1 MRIAHVAAEGLPFS
15 KTGGLADVVGALPAT
30 LAERGHRVC
39 VVLPCHRPDMAEP
52 PPGEATE
59 PPVEVSGFRFTVRKE
74 ERAGVLWLLLD
85 APRLFARP
93 APYGTADGDYPDN
106 PIRFAAFARAAV
118 LALARELPGVEA
130 LHLHDWQ
137 AAPIAGLLG
146 VDPLL
151 AGALAGTPTV
161 LTIHNLAY
169 QGRFEPWAMQAA
181 HLPWQLFQP
190 EGFEFWGRLNFLKGG
205 ILAASALTTV
215 SPTYAREIL
224 TPEHGQGLHEVLSAR
239 AHVLR
244 GILNG
249 LDTRTWNPAT
259 DPHLPERYGPAT
271 VTRGKGRARRAV
283 AEALGLDVDGSPMIG
298 VVSRLVRQKGADLL
312 ARAVHGLVGL
322 GYRVAMLGSGEEELE
337 RELADAVGQHPRRAA
352 LRLAFDEPLA
362 HRIYAGADLFLMPSR
377 FEPCGLGQLIALAYG
392 AIPVVNPTGGL
403 ADTVRDLD
411 GDPAGGNGF
420 HLAELSP
427 GAIVE
432 AAARARPVLADTDGL
447 RALRRR
453 AMAEDHGW
461 GPAATAYE
469 ELYRSLSPRA

>member
-1 MRIAHVAAEGLPFS
+1 M
-15 KTGGLADVVGALPAT
+15 VG
-30 LAERGHRVC
+30 
-39 VVLPCHRPDMAEP
+39 VLPCHRPDLAAP
-52 PPGEATE
+52 PPGEAAG
-59 PPVEVSGFRFTVRKE
+59 PPLEVAGFRFTVR
-74 ERAGVLWLLLD
+74 RTVRSGVTWLLLD

-93 APYGTADGDYPDN
+93 APYGTPDGDYPDN
-106 PIRFAAFARAAV
+106 PVRFATFARAAV
-118 LALARELPGVEA
+118 LAVARELPGVEV

-146 VDPLL
+146 MDPALG
-151 AGALAGTPTV
+151 GALAGTPTV

-169 QGRFEPWAMQAA
+169 QGSFEPWAVQAA
-181 HLPWQLFQP
+181 RLPWQLFQP
-190 EGFEFWGRLNFLKGG
+190 QGFEFWGRLNFLKGG
-205 ILAASALTTV
+205 ILAASAVTTV

-224 TPEHGQGLHEVLSAR
+224 TPEHGQGLHEVLWAR
-239 AHVLR
+239 EQVLR

-249 LDTRTWNPAT
+249 LDTEVWNPAT

-271 VTRGKGRARRAV
+271 VTRGKARARRTV
-283 AEALGLDVDGSPMIG
+283 ARAMGLDADGSPMIG

-322 GYRVAMLGSGEEELE
+322 GYRVAVLGSGEEDLE
-337 RELADAVGQHPRRAA
+337 GELAGAVAGHPQRAA

-392 AIPVVNPTGGL
+392 TLPVVHPTGGL

-411 GDPAGGNGF
+411 ADPSGGNGF

-432 AAARARPVLADTDGL
+432 AAARARSVLTDPPRL

-461 GPAATAYE
+461 DPAARAYE
-469 ELYRSLSPRA
+469 ELYRSLSPG